1 MTYSVASLW
10 TIIEIFKEEDFVSET
25 SYNEYLRGV
34 RLIKNSGRRMQEL
47 KSLVTNY
54 SQMVKLDFLI
64 EVGRI
69 YAA

>member
-25 SYNEYLRGV
+25 SYNEYLRG
-34 RLIKNSGRRMQEL
+34 I
-47 KSLVTNY
+47 SLTNY
-54 SQMVKLDFLI
+54 SQMDKLDFLI
-64 EVGRI
+64 EVGRK